1 MVSCDG
7 TDCQP
12 NWLILLDK
20 RSSIK
25 QMKKE
30 DVGPVNSLGGQFDDI
45 KVKLSCIYKA
55 GVSVRTTGSI
65 L

>member
-25 QMKKE
+25 QMKK
-30 DVGPVNSLGGQFDDI
+30 DVGLVNSLGQFDDI

-55 GVSVRTTGSI
+55 GISVRTTGSI